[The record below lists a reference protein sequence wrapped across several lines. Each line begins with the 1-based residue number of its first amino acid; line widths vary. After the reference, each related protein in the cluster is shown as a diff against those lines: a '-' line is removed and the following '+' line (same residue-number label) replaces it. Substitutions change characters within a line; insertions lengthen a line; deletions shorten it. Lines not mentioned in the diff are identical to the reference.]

1 MNPTH
6 PLHIVVLAAGEGKR
20 MKSARAKVLLPL
32 AGRPMLAHVLDTAR
46 ALHPQKIHV
55 VYGHRG
61 EQVQA
66 AFSDQSDIA
75 WVHQAEQKGT
85 GHAMQLAIASIPEA
99 ARVLVLYGD
108 VPLIRPTTLQPLV
121 EAQAA
126 LAVLAADLPDPTGY
140 GRVLLDAAQRVT
152 GIVEEKDATP
162 AQRATRTINTGV
174 IAADARRLRGWLARL
189 DNKNAQ
195 GEFYL
200 TDVFALAAAD
210 NASALAILSTDP
222 NAIVGAN
229 DAWQLAQLERRYQQ
243 RAARNLCAQGV
254 RFADP
259 ARFDLRG
266 SVNAGRD
273 VEIDVDVVLEGA
285 VTLGDEV
292 RVGAFCRIRNST
304 LAAGSVVH
312 AHSDLD
318 GVVTHGACVIGPYAR
333 LRPGTEIAAGAHV
346 GNFVEVKNA
355 SIGTGSKA
363 NHLSYIGDA
372 TIGAGVNVGAG
383 TITCNY
389 DGINKFRT
397 LIEDGA
403 FIGSNSAL
411 VAPVTIGK
419 DATIGAGSTITTDA
433 PAGELTVSRTRQT
446 TVRGWKR
453 RQKKSK

>member
-1 MNPTH
+1 MNTTH

-46 ALHPQKIHV
+46 ALHPAKIHV

-66 AFSDQSDIA
+66 AFADQADLA

-85 GHAMQLAIASIPEA
+85 GHAMQLAIAGIPDA

-108 VPLIRPTTLQPLV
+108 VPLIRATTLQPLI

-126 LAVLAADLPDPTGY
+126 LAVLAADLPDPSGY
-140 GRVLLDAAQRVT
+140 GRVLLDAAQRVQ
-152 GIVEEKDATP
+152 GIIEEKDATP
-162 AQRATRTINTGV
+162 AQRAIRTINTGV
-174 IAADARRLRGWLARL
+174 LAAHAARLRGWLGKL
-189 DNKNAQ
+189 DNKNVQ

-210 NASALAILSTDP
+210 NASAAAILSTDP
-222 NAIVGAN
+222 NAIAGAN

-266 SVNAGRD
+266 QVSAGRD

-285 VTLGDEV
+285 VALGDEV
-292 RVGAFCRIRNST
+292 RIGAFCRIKNST
-304 LAAGSVVH
+304 LAAGTVVQ

-318 GVVTHGACVIGPYAR
+318 GVVTHGACIIGPYAR
-333 LRPGTEIAAGAHV
+333 LRPGTDIAEGAHV

-355 SIGTGSKA
+355 AIGRNSKA

-372 TIGAGVNVGAG
+372 TIGAEVNVGAG

-389 DGINKFRT
+389 DGVNKYRT
-397 LIEDGA
+397 VIEDGA
-403 FIGSNSAL
+403 FIGSNAAL
-411 VAPVTIGK
+411 VAPVTVGK
-419 DATIGAGSTITTDA
+419 NATIGAGSTISKNA
-433 PAGELTVSRTRQT
+433 PAGELTVARARQAT
-446 TVRGWKR
+446 IPGWKR
-453 RQKKSK
+453 PQKTPR